1 MKKSLLV
8 IPFSVL
14 VHLFIINSV
23 LYFMTPATYLAG
35 SNVLYYNLAWLIIT
49 FSFNYY
55 PTERRERFETNIARY
70 LKLLC
75 LFGLSNFALYGFK
88 SNGVYT
94 FEYRASVFLVICFF
108 LTAYRSFFYWI
119 RTKYRLY
126 GGNFRNV
133 VVVGRDRNLK
143 KIRKVFD
150 QPELG
155 YRYKG
160 FFDDRT
166 SESPTYLGKMND
178 SFKYILENDID
189 YIYCIASKLSK
200 KELEYL
206 VTFAD
211 NNLKKLM
218 IIPDNKEI
226 FSRSMSI
233 QLYDTIPVLAMRKS
247 PLELDYAPLIKR
259 IFDIVFSSLVILTV
273 LSWLTPVLFVL
284 MKFESKGPLFF
295 KQKRN
300 GVNRKAFWCYKFR
313 SMTVNKEANTA
324 MATKND
330 MRVTR
335 MGKIL
340 RKTSIDE
347 LPQFINVFLGE
358 MSVVGPRPHM
368 ESHTEKY
375 ETSIDKYLVRHFVK
389 PGVTGLAQIKGYRGE
404 IIKKADIVNRIR
416 LDIFYTESWSLGLD
430 LSIIFA
436 TVINAVRGEEKA
448 Y

>member
-1 MKKSLLV
+1 
-8 IPFSVL
+8 
-14 VHLFIINSV
+14 
-23 LYFMTPATYLAG
+23 MTPATYLAG

-75 LFGLSNFALYGFK
+75 LFGLSYFALYGFK

>member
-1 MKKSLLV
+1 
-8 IPFSVL
+8 
-14 VHLFIINSV
+14 
-23 LYFMTPATYLAG
+23 MTPATYLAG

-75 LFGLSNFALYGFK
+75 LFGLSYFALYGFK

-166 SESPTYLGKMND
+166 SGSPTYLGKMND